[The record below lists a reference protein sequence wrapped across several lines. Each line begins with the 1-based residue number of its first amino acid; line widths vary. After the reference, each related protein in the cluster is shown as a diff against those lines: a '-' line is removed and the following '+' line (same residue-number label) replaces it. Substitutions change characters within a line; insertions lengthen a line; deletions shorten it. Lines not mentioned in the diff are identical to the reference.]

1 MGEPEDLRSRRKV
14 LPASAHRRTGR
25 NRRRGSLPRRP
36 ERLVHHRPDD
46 RDRRRRHGGA
56 IALLPGRTKSR
67 ALRVWRDSTTS
78 SSRRR
83 PGSRRRKGAPL
94 RANAWTPASAG
105 ATKVGIT
112 FPRTVVGEGGYPIF
126 PGQQCV
132 SARGLFL
139 LLPW

>member
-1 MGEPEDLRSRRKV
+1 DLRSRRKV

-94 RANAWTPASAG
+94 RANAYRGRGAVSLLPAL
-105 ATKVGIT
+105 
-112 FPRTVVGEGGYPIF
+112 RTVRAV
-126 PGQQCV
+126 
-132 SARGLFL
+132 
-139 LLPW
+139 LPHTALRSVVIYIEIGAQERELAIG

>member
-1 MGEPEDLRSRRKV
+1 
-14 LPASAHRRTGR
+14 HRRTGR

-67 ALRVWRDSTTS
+67 ALRDWRDSTTS

-83 PGSRRRKGAPL
+83 PGSRRRQGAPP
-94 RANAWTPASAG
+94 RADAWRGPG
-105 ATKVGIT
+105 AVSLL
-112 FPRTVVGEGGYPIF
+112 PVLRTV
-126 PGQQCV
+126 
-132 SARGLFL
+132 RGVLSHTAL
-139 LLPW
+139 RSVVIYIETGAQERELAIG